1 MQAAIG
7 KQSIDIGWWKTT
19 QVALEVSRQ
28 RMESLAQDGVKEWPT
43 ETVTVIFNCSCP
55 FYIGDNAVLA
65 ICGSTQALGR
75 WDVPSG
81 AIPLEREPYS
91 EGLWKTKIRLPHTQI
106 EYKYV
111 ILSKQDNQHSIVRW
125 ENRLNRN
132 LDLIENKLAAKII
145 QDTFDK

>member
-106 EYKYV
+106 EYK
-111 ILSKQDNQHSIVRW
+111 
-125 ENRLNRN
+125 
-132 LDLIENKLAAKII
+132 
-145 QDTFDK
+145 